1 MALSHSDPNM
11 GKVLLLTSNFP
22 GSDALHDEIIQIYD
36 QTGDWNRIAAV
47 VNNFMNQLVSQYET
61 GVSGVA
67 QAIFDN
73 GLGIKLSITQIE
85 QLVVDFIR
93 QGIDSWSRFFEFVI
107 TDTGGELGGILDG
120 RVKDLDAPKL
130 LTSLPTDDA
139 TLVPIDSN
147 LVLTFDEN
155 VMAGVGDIMIRDEA
169 GDNRVIAVT
178 DTSQVTFKD
187 NTVTINPANNLILGR
202 TYSMQMA
209 SGVIV
214 DMGSHS
220 YAGISDTTT
229 LNFATIPPPPPTG
242 STFVLTPGTD
252 IFPGTLN
259 NQGGDSIIGLLTA
272 VGLNS
277 GGAQT
282 IQSSDVID
290 GGQSS
295 DSAILAII
303 EPSIVAPTFSNVE
316 VIDIIVLS
324 TKNSGLDMSN
334 FGLATRT
341 ITISAQATGP
351 FSLIN
356 AGPVDTVTIT
366 GTSDLS
372 LSITGLTAANTKID
386 ASASTGNNIL
396 DLSSIVN
403 NLSVTGGAGNDKI
416 IIGSGVDIISG
427 GAGADTFDFAPGTSG
442 LTLGAIDIVTDFVSG
457 VDSLEFHG
465 DEGDATFNFEDAGGA
480 FADYAAALAEAQ
492 VKMGKD
498 QALSYV
504 FADNTIDGWVFVDT
518 NSDSKVDLSVQ
529 LSGVTTIV
537 ATDITG
543 TPVIT

>member
-36 QTGDWNRIAAV
+36 QTGDWSRIAAV

-214 DMGSHS
+214 DMGNHS

-290 GGQSS
+290 GGQGS

-457 VDSLEFHG
+457 VDSL
-465 DEGDATFNFEDAGGA
+465 
-480 FADYAAALAEAQ
+480 
-492 VKMGKD
+492 
-498 QALSYV
+498 
-504 FADNTIDGWVFVDT
+504 
-518 NSDSKVDLSVQ
+518 
-529 LSGVTTIV
+529 
-537 ATDITG
+537 
-543 TPVIT
+543 

>member
-36 QTGDWNRIAAV
+36 QTGDWSRIAAV

-214 DMGSHS
+214 DMGNHS

-242 STFVLTPGTD
+242 LTFVLTPGTESLL
-252 IFPGTLN
+252 GT
-259 NQGGDSIIGLLTA
+259 
-272 VGLNS
+272 
-277 GGAQT
+277 
-282 IQSSDVID
+282 
-290 GGQSS
+290 S
-295 DSAILAII
+295 DSAIL
-303 EPSIVAPTFSNVE
+303 EIVDVGTITPTITNVE
-316 VIDIIVLS
+316 VIDITVLS
-324 TKNSGLDMSN
+324 NKNSGLDMSHVAS
-334 FGLATRT
+334 ATRT
-341 ITISAQATGP
+341 ITISAQATGQ
-351 FSLIN
+351 FSLVN
-356 AGPVDTVTIT
+356 AGPVNNVTIT

-372 LSITGLTAANTKID
+372 LSITGLTATNTKID
-386 ASASTGNNIL
+386 ASASTGKIQL

-403 NLSVTGGAGNDKI
+403 NLSVVGGSGNNKI
-416 IIGSGVDIISG
+416 IVGSGVDKISG
-427 GAGADTFDFAPGTSG
+427 GAGKDTFDFGPGTSG
-442 LTLGAIDIVTDFVSG
+442 LALGAIDIVTDFVSG
-457 VDSLEFHG
+457 VDSLDFHRAPG
-465 DEGDATFNFEDAGGA
+465 NVTRNFTDAGGA
-480 FADYAAALAEAQ
+480 ADYAAALAAANQIMQ
-492 VKMGKD
+492 VPKGNYFV
-498 QALSYV
+498 SYV
-504 FADNTIDGWVFVDT
+504 FADNAINGWVFVDT
-518 NSDSKVDLSVQ
+518 NSDRVVDLSVQ
-529 LSGVTTIV
+529 LSGVTAIV
-537 ATDITG
+537 DTDIIG
-543 TPVIT
+543 VS

>member
-36 QTGDWNRIAAV
+36 QTGDWSRIAAV

-214 DMGSHS
+214 DMGNHS

-242 STFVLTPGTD
+242 LTFVLTPGTESLL
-252 IFPGTLN
+252 GTSGN
-259 NQGGDSIIGLLTA
+259 DSFIGLLTA
-272 VGLNS
+272 GGL
-277 GGAQT
+277 
-282 IQSSDVID
+282 
-290 GGQSS
+290 
-295 DSAILAII
+295 
-303 EPSIVAPTFSNVE
+303 
-316 VIDIIVLS
+316 
-324 TKNSGLDMSN
+324 
-334 FGLATRT
+334 
-341 ITISAQATGP
+341 
-351 FSLIN
+351 
-356 AGPVDTVTIT
+356 
-366 GTSDLS
+366 
-372 LSITGLTAANTKID
+372 
-386 ASASTGNNIL
+386 
-396 DLSSIVN
+396 
-403 NLSVTGGAGNDKI
+403 
-416 IIGSGVDIISG
+416 
-427 GAGADTFDFAPGTSG
+427 
-442 LTLGAIDIVTDFVSG
+442 
-457 VDSLEFHG
+457 
-465 DEGDATFNFEDAGGA
+465 
-480 FADYAAALAEAQ
+480 
-492 VKMGKD
+492 
-498 QALSYV
+498 
-504 FADNTIDGWVFVDT
+504 
-518 NSDSKVDLSVQ
+518 SKK
-529 LSGVTTIV
+529 
-537 ATDITG
+537 
-543 TPVIT
+543 

>member
-1 MALSHSDPNM
+1 M
-11 GKVLLLTSNFP
+11 
-22 GSDALHDEIIQIYD
+22 
-36 QTGDWNRIAAV
+36 
-47 VNNFMNQLVSQYET
+47 
-61 GVSGVA
+61 SGVA

-214 DMGSHS
+214 DMGNHS

-242 STFVLTPGTD
+242 LTFVLTPGTESLL
-252 IFPGTLN
+252 GTSGN
-259 NQGGDSIIGLLTA
+259 DSFIGLLTA
-272 VGLNS
+272 GGLSS
-277 GGAQT
+277 GGEQT
-282 IQSSDVID
+282 IQSSDVLD
-290 GGQSS
+290 GGAGT
-295 DSAILAII
+295 DSAIL
-303 EPSIVAPTFSNVE
+303 EIVDVGTITPTITNVE
-316 VIDIIVLS
+316 VIDITVLS
-324 TKNSGLDMSN
+324 NKNSGLDMSHVAS
-334 FGLATRT
+334 ATRT
-341 ITISAQATGP
+341 ITISAQATGQ
-351 FSLIN
+351 FSLVN
-356 AGPVDTVTIT
+356 AGPVNNVTIT

-372 LSITGLTAANTKID
+372 LSITGLTATNTKID
-386 ASASTGNNIL
+386 ASASTGKIQL

-403 NLSVTGGAGNDKI
+403 NLSVVGGSGNNKI
-416 IIGSGVDIISG
+416 IVGSGVDKISG
-427 GAGADTFDFAPGTSG
+427 GAGKDTFDFGPGTSG
-442 LTLGAIDIVTDFVSG
+442 LALGAIDIVTDFVSG
-457 VDSLEFHG
+457 VDSLDFHRAPG
-465 DEGDATFNFEDAGGA
+465 NVTRNFTDAGGA
-480 FADYAAALAEAQ
+480 TDYAAALAAANQIMQ
-492 VKMGKD
+492 VPKGNYFV
-498 QALSYV
+498 SYV
-504 FADNTIDGWVFVDT
+504 FADNAINGWVFVDT
-518 NSDSKVDLSVQ
+518 NSDRVVDLSVQ
-529 LSGVTTIV
+529 LSGVTAIV
-537 ATDITG
+537 DTDIIG
-543 TPVIT
+543 VS